1 MDGRPQPRVHTRQ
14 GQVGPGCRAWHSS
27 ARCLVAG
34 MSQRGHRG
42 RWGRCCVCLWLRAAI
57 RLRSRPGTRRPLSVA
72 GRGERGWRYPE
83 CWAGRLLERSR
94 HGLRLDL
101 GTGTR
106 WKSRE
111 DARAR
116 GDGASSTPAPPPQP
130 RPSCRSTSSPHPACR
145 GQPRL
150 GPAAPNGPDPSRGG
164 APAGPR
170 GMPWHRASPWHAG
183 SDAPWWAFALAAPA
197 PRSPGAAN
205 RISAP
210 RSSTRGPTRVP
221 VPHHSRTAAHLR
233 RGARILPSASGLH
246 RAGPRRTGG
255 TGGLRGHCRAAPACA
270 GEAALR
276 HRAAPPAAAS
286 LLLRLLFLVPASIL
300 PSRSIPPSLRQ
311 RPPSPGAPASSSPT
325 SRPQNTFA
333 PSLPLLS

>member
-1 MDGRPQPRVHTRQ
+1 MQSVAQLCPLPRGRDVSARPPWEVGPVLRVPVAACSHPPAVTARHKASIERGGTGGAGLAVPRVLGGTAPGAEQARPEAGFGDGHEMEEQ
-14 GQVGPGCRAWHSS
+14 GGC
-27 ARCLVAG
+27 
-34 MSQRGHRG
+34 
-42 RWGRCCVCLWLRAAI
+42 
-57 RLRSRPGTRRPLSVA
+57 
-72 GRGERGWRYPE
+72 
-83 CWAGRLLERSR
+83 
-94 HGLRLDL
+94 
-101 GTGTR
+101 
-106 WKSRE
+106 KS
-111 DARAR
+111 R